1 MTLTMNLGKDSYDIL
16 LERGCL
22 SKAGSY
28 LNLNRRVMI
37 VTDVGV
43 PENYSTCLADACSY
57 PVICRLPGGEENK
70 TLTWYEE
77 ILKSMLA
84 HDFTRKDCVIA
95 VGGGICGDMAG
106 FAAASYMR
114 GVDFYNVPTTLLA
127 QVDSSIG
134 GKTAVNLNGIKNV
147 VGAFYQP
154 KKVLIDPEV
163 LNTLPARQISAGL
176 AEALKMSI
184 TFDENLFSLFE
195 KDDVMDHIDEII
207 EGSLRIK
214 AKVVEEDEKEQ
225 GLRKVLNFGHTIG
238 HAIES
243 QCLDG
248 SLYHGECVAIGM
260 VPMCSPDIRTKLVPI
275 LKRLSLPVS
284 CNMDPDL
291 IYQAMVHDKKAEE
304 GGITVITTD
313 KIGTFK
319 THKADKRELRERIEL
334 CVDDIKVG

>member
-1 MTLTMNLGKDSYDIL
+1 MTLRINLGKDSYDIV
-16 LERGCL
+16 LERKCL
-22 SKAGSY
+22 SRAGDY

-37 VTDVGV
+37 VTDEGV
-43 PENYSTCLADACSY
+43 PAEYADCLADACLD

-70 TLTWYEE
+70 NLAWYEQ
-77 ILKSMLA
+77 ILKVMLA
-84 HDFTRKDCVIA
+84 HDFSRKDCVVA

-114 GVDFYNVPTTLLA
+114 GIDFYNVPTTLLA

-134 GKTAVNLNGIKNV
+134 GKTAVNLDGIKNV

-163 LNTLPARQISAGL
+163 LKSLPKRQISAGL

-184 TFDENLFSLFE
+184 TFDEELFGLFE
-195 KDDVMDHIDEII
+195 KEDVMDHLDEII

-214 AKVVEEDEKEQ
+214 ARVVEEDEKEQ

-260 VPMCSPDIRTKLVPI
+260 VPMCSPHIRQRLIPI
-275 LKRLSLPVS
+275 LNRLSLPTS
-284 CNMDPDL
+284 CSLDPDL
-291 IYQAMVHDKKAEE
+291 VYQAMVHDKKADRA
-304 GGITVITTD
+304 GITIITTD
-313 KIGTFK
+313 KIGSYKIGK
-319 THKADKRELRERIEL
+319 TDPEELREKIDL
-334 CVDDIKVG
+334 CVKG